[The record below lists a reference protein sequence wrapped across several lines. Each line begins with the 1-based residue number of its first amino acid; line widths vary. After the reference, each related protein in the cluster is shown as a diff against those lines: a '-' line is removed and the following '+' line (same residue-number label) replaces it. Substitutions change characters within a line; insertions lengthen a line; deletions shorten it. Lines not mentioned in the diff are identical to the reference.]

1 MEKVS
6 KIIKK
11 INRELTHNKRHLKA
25 EKYLITKRSTQDN
38 ALSVFRYRWY
48 DWLSLYERQ
57 KLLFQVFF
65 EKCKYVV
72 RKKEVIFY
80 YWRHDSDDSD
90 EKTYMKQ
97 NKYINLFLKE
107 TRIIW
112 KIYFLKENEKYKKFF

>member
-1 MEKVS
+1 M
-6 KIIKK
+6 I
-11 INRELTHNKRHLKA
+11 
-25 EKYLITKRSTQDN
+25 
-38 ALSVFRYRWY
+38 
-48 DWLSLYERQ
+48 WLSLYERQ

-80 YWRHDSDDSD
+80 YWRHDSDHSD

-112 KIYFLKENEKYKKFF
+112 KIYFLKENEKNKKFF